1 MRNITLV
8 GFMGTG
14 KTTVGRILANRLG
27 YRFIDVDGE
36 IEREQGVSIS
46 HIFSELG
53 ETYFRMLERDFIKA
67 LSFREGLVISAG
79 GGAVIDERNIQSM
92 KLGGVVICLTA
103 SPDVIM
109 KRVGNSS
116 NRPLLKAPDPMSRII
131 ELMGAREQ
139 FYRKADFTVDTT
151 AMTPENVAEEII
163 RLTAGKT

>member
-14 KTTVGRILANRLG
+14 KTTSGKILAKRLG
-27 YRFIDVDGE
+27 YHFIDVDEE

-53 ETYFRMLERDFIKA
+53 EAYFRMLERDFIKA

-92 KLGGVVICLTA
+92 KLSGVLVCLTA
-103 SPDVIM
+103 TPDTIM
-109 KRVGNSS
+109 KRVGSS
-116 NRPLLKAPDPMSRII
+116 RNRPLLKVPDPLARIKN
-131 ELMGAREQ
+131 LMGAREQ
-139 FYRKADFTVDTT
+139 FYRKSDFTIDTT
-151 AMTPENVAEEII
+151 AMTPGDVADEII
-163 RLTAGKT
+163 RLTAGMI